1 VAQQST
7 SNISAIFTLKKT
19 KSDSVACQFFSKAK
33 TAYGRS
39 FVVSKRYAGKSVRF
53 KRFGTGFGLC
63 HAVGSAWRVAQSMNR
78 ILLALLLL
86 GLVALTT
93 PSARA
98 DLMYGLSSG
107 GTPGTSSTVYR
118 IDTTTGAAT
127 PVVNLTGTAYT
138 SLVDISFLNGILYA
152 TDVNVGGAFGF
163 SFGTI
168 NLTTGAYT
176 KINNQGGSQNWQGL
190 AAIASQNLLYT
201 VDLDSSGEQLLSVTP
216 SGIIHTIGPTNSD
229 IGDLAYDS
237 TDNILYGIN
246 SSSDTLVTI
255 DPSTGNT
262 TTVGALGNLSPAF
275 LYPGLGWD
283 GNSDTLYLN
292 VGYTNNFYS
301 VNRSTGAATLI
312 GGNGTTDIID
322 GLADIQAVPEPTSV
336 LLLMTVLLGAGHK
349 IRRRGPASSL
359 IRRLPPYDRS
369 VTRPWPRNSRTDS

>member
-1 VAQQST
+1 
-7 SNISAIFTLKKT
+7 
-19 KSDSVACQFFSKAK
+19 
-33 TAYGRS
+33 
-39 FVVSKRYAGKSVRF
+39 
-53 KRFGTGFGLC
+53 
-63 HAVGSAWRVAQSMNR
+63 MNR

-98 DLMYGLSSG
+98 DLMYGLSWG

-127 PVVNLTGTAYT
+127 PVVKLTGTAYT
-138 SLVDISFLNGILYA
+138 SLVDISFRNGQVDRVEKVLA
-152 TDVNVGGAFGF
+152 GD
-163 SFGTI
+163 
-168 NLTTGAYT
+168 
-176 KINNQGGSQNWQGL
+176 GSQALPVL
-190 AAIASQNLLYT
+190 APALI
-201 VDLDSSGEQLLSVTP
+201 VDLRVRARCQVDRPKREAKRAADVDICESSGEQLLSVTP
-216 SGIIHTIGPTNSD
+216 NGINHTIGPTNRD

-246 SSSDTLVTI
+246 SSSDALVTS

-312 GGNGTTDIID
+312 GSNCTTDIID

-336 LLLMTVLLGAGHK
+336 LLLITVLLGPGHK
-349 IRRRGPASSL
+349 VRRRF
-359 IRRLPPYDRS
+359 RQVR
-369 VTRPWPRNSRTDS
+369 